1 MLVCHLLATFV
12 AKARQDSSRASLSD
26 TLWSPVALRAHPPL
40 FAIESFK
47 VHPRHLIQRGRV
59 LLLLFCAT
67 LSGCVTVPVVAKTST
82 GEKFLGSATASLTS
96 GTFELTSVD
105 GLRCWGTYD
114 QWDPSTTLRVDFKA
128 SDGRYGT
135 ALIARDSTGTS
146 GIGTGKAN
154 DGTTF
159 DFYMGNSIN
168 QIQSTW

>member
-1 MLVCHLLATFV
+1 M
-12 AKARQDSSRASLSD
+12 
-26 TLWSPVALRAHPPL
+26 ALRAHPNRFSLLNPPPRPHRW
-40 FAIESFK
+40 FK
-47 VHPRHLIQRGRV
+47 VHPRHLIQRGTV
-59 LLLLFCAT
+59 LFLLFCAT

-105 GLRCWGTYD
+105 GLRCWGTYN
-114 QWDPSTTLRVDFKA
+114 QWDPSTTLRVNFKA

-159 DFYMGNSIN
+159 DFYMGKTRLIRFNPRGELLI
-168 QIQSTW
+168 

>member
-1 MLVCHLLATFV
+1 M
-12 AKARQDSSRASLSD
+12 
-26 TLWSPVALRAHPPL
+26 
-40 FAIESFK
+40 
-47 VHPRHLIQRGRV
+47 
-59 LLLLFCAT
+59 
-67 LSGCVTVPVVAKTST
+67 

-105 GLRCWGTYD
+105 GLRCWGTYN
-114 QWDPSTTLRVDFKA
+114 QWDPSTTLRVNFKA

-168 QIQSTW
+168 QIQPTW